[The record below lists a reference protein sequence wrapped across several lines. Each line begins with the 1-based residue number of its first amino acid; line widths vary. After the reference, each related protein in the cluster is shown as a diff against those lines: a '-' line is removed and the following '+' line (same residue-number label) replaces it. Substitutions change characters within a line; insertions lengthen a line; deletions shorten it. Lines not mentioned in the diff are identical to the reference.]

1 MKPKKNESNN
11 GNNGVEILI
20 AEDSATQREQLQHLL
35 EEHNYAVVAA
45 INGKEAFAAAQRRRP
60 TLIISDII
68 MPELDGYGLCK
79 AVKSD
84 AKLKGVPVI
93 LLTTLADPRDIL
105 KGLECGADNF
115 IRKPY
120 EDKYLL
126 SRIDY
131 MLMNLEMRKNQRIQ
145 MGVELT
151 LGDQTHFITTERQQ
165 VLDMLIST
173 YEQAVAINGELK
185 VREKDLAHS
194 NQVLNGLY
202 RVAEGLN
209 GAVSVKEVAEM
220 ALERALELP
229 EIQAGWVFL
238 REGESGFRMAAAR
251 NLPPALECAG
261 AMEDDCVCR
270 RQLVSGALDH
280 VTNILECERLGK
292 AEGDTHGL
300 RYHASIPLWNGKRSV
315 GLMNLVGPEKGLF
328 EEEELKVL
336 YSVGNQ
342 VAMALERAYLHENLE
357 QMVQERTAKVARLNR
372 VYSVLS
378 GINTTI
384 VRVRARDELF
394 TEACRIAVEH
404 GKFVMAWIGSFD
416 PATQEVTPVAKAGRD
431 DGYLEQIKLTA
442 RNGVTGNCNLTA
454 EALTRAVPAV
464 CNDISVDERMSRW
477 RDGALKRGYR
487 SVALFPLLLEQR
499 PVGVFALYA
508 SEPGFFDEQEMK
520 LLIEMAGDISFALE
534 YIAKEEKLNY
544 LAYYDAL
551 TGLPNR
557 ALFDDRMAQRL
568 RAAGHKQSTVALV
581 LFDLERFRVINDT
594 LGRTAADRLLKLIA
608 ERLQGV
614 IFDRDSLARVQAG
627 VFAALFS
634 DIGDETDI
642 ARVVEEKIIAC
653 LGRPFTL
660 EGQEV
665 RVSAK
670 VGVALFPSDATEPDA
685 LFSNAEIALRQ
696 AKESSERYVF
706 YARKMNARIAERLK
720 LENKL
725 QRALE
730 RDEFVLFYQPKVDLS
745 TGRVAGLEAL
755 IRWNDPDTGLV
766 PPMEFIP
773 LLEETGMIVE
783 VGAWAM
789 KQAVSQYAAW
799 LAAGLQPPWIAVNVS
814 QVQLKR
820 KDFVTSVQQAIAIA
834 GKSDHGLDLEIT
846 ESMIMDD
853 VESCIEKL
861 KLVRA
866 LGAGIAI
873 DDFGTGYSSLR
884 YLARLPVTALKIDRA
899 FVRDVTTNPDNRSI
913 VSTVISLAHNMKL
926 TVVAEGV
933 ETEEQRDLLKRLKC
947 DEMQGFLFSKPV
959 PAEQVPALLARG
971 EKSAVS

>member
-1 MKPKKNESNN
+1 MKSETAADRE
-11 GNNGVEILI
+11 VEILI

-35 EEHNYAVVAA
+35 EEHDYAVVAA
-45 INGKEAFAAAQRRRP
+45 INGKEAFAAARRRKP
-60 TLIISDII
+60 TLIISDIL

-84 AKLKGVPVI
+84 AKLKDVPVI

-120 EDKYLL
+120 EEKYLL

-131 MLMNLEMRKNQRIQ
+131 MLMNLELRKNQRMQ

-202 RVAEGLN
+202 RIAEGLN

-238 REGESGFRMAAAR
+238 REGESGFRVAAAR

-261 AMEDDCVCR
+261 AMEGDCMCR

-280 VTNILECERLGK
+280 VTNILECERLDK
-292 AEGDTHGL
+292 ANADTRGL
-300 RYHASIPLWNGKRSV
+300 RYHASIPLWNGTRAV

-328 EEEELKVL
+328 DEAELKVL

-342 VAMALERAYLHENLE
+342 VAMALERAHLHENLE
-357 QMVQERTAKVARLNR
+357 RLVQERTAKVARLNR

-384 VRVRARDELF
+384 VRVRERDELF
-394 TEACRIAVEH
+394 AEACKIAVEH
-404 GKFVMAWIGSFD
+404 GKFEMAWIGLLDAASRKVQ
-416 PATQEVTPVAKAGRD
+416 PAAIAGRD
-431 DGYLEQIKLTA
+431 EGYLDQIVLTTDEDAPDSCKLVA
-442 RNGVTGNCNLTA
+442 R
-454 EALTRAVPAV
+454 ALSRLEPVV
-464 CNDISVDERMSRW
+464 SNDISADEAMSQW
-477 RDGALKRGYR
+477 RDEALKRGYR
-487 SVALFPLLLEQR
+487 SVAVFPLVLEQR

-508 SEPGFFDEQEMK
+508 PEPDFFDEQEMK
-520 LLIEMAGDISFALE
+520 LLIEMAGDISFALDH
-534 YIAKEEKLNY
+534 IAKEEKLNY

-557 ALFDDRMAQRL
+557 ALFDDRMAQHL
-568 RAAGHKQSTVALV
+568 RVASHEKSKTALV
-581 LFDLERFRVINDT
+581 LINLERFRAVNDT
-594 LGRTAADRLLKLIA
+594 LGRSAADELLKLVA
-608 ERLQGV
+608 ARLQSV
-614 IFDRDSLARVQAG
+614 IFDRHSLARIQAD
-627 VFAALFS
+627 VFAALFPG
-634 DIGDETDI
+634 IKDEADI
-642 ARVVEEKIIAC
+642 ARIVEEKIIGC
-653 LGRPFTL
+653 LSQSFTIA
-660 EGQEV
+660 GQEL
-665 RVSAK
+665 RVSVKA
-670 VGVALFPSDATEPDA
+670 GVALFPGDATEPDA
-685 LFSNAEIALRQ
+685 LFSSAEAALRQ
-696 AKESSERYVF
+696 AKGSSDRYLF
-706 YARKMNARIAERLK
+706 YARKMNAQVAERLK

-730 RDEFVLFYQPKVDLS
+730 REQFVLHYQPKVDLN
-745 TGRVAGLEAL
+745 TGRVAGFEAL
-755 IRWNDPDTGLV
+755 IRWNDPDTGMVL
-766 PPMEFIP
+766 PSLFIP

-789 KQAVSQYAAW
+789 KRAVSQYAAW
-799 LAAGLQPPWIAVNVS
+799 QAAGLRPPWIAVNVS

-820 KDFVTSVQQAIAIA
+820 RDFVTSVQQAIAIA
-834 GKSDHGLDLEIT
+834 GKPEHGLNLEIT
-846 ESMIMDD
+846 ESMIMEDI
-853 VESCIEKL
+853 ESSIEKL
-861 KLVRA
+861 KSIRD
-866 LGAGIAI
+866 LGVGISI

-884 YLARLPVTALKIDRA
+884 YLTRLPLTALKIDLA
-899 FVRDVTTNPDNRSI
+899 FVQDMTTNPDNMAI
-913 VSTVISLAHNMKL
+913 VSTIITLARTMNLKVI
-926 TVVAEGV
+926 AEGV
-933 ETEEQRDLLKRLKC
+933 ETEEQSKFLRLLKC
-947 DEMQGFLFSKPV
+947 DEMQGYLFSKPV

-971 EKSAVS
+971 EEKP